1 MERFEA
7 SGEQRHAGLLV
18 RVPAAVVQGEVEPGG
33 PVRRVLQLGS
43 GLRQVERNQRDAR
56 VVSEESLRNRT
67 TRLDPVVVG
76 HVLDEPAVVEAVGEG
91 PADVRVIEEYGG
103 GGKRSWGGGGAL
115 APGGIQEGR
124 GGRPPAPVPAQGRGP
139 RGAGPPGHVP
149 P

>member
-7 SGEQRHAGLLV
+7 YAEQRHAGLLV
-18 RVPAAVVQGEVEPGG
+18 RVTAAVVQGEVEPGG

-56 VVSEESLRNRT
+56 VVTEESLRNRT

-91 PADVRVIEEYGG
+91 PADVRVIEEHGG
-103 GGKRSWGGGGAL
+103 GRNRVRGGG
-115 APGGIQEGR
+115 R
-124 GGRPPAPVPAQGRGP
+124 TSAPV
-139 RGAGPPGHVP
+139 
-149 P
+149 

>member
-18 RVPAAVVQGEVEPGG
+18 RVPAAEVQGEVEPGG

-67 TRLDPVVVG
+67 ARLEPVVVG
-76 HVLDEPAVVEAVGEG
+76 PVLDEPAVA
-91 PADVRVIEEYGG
+91 
-103 GGKRSWGGGGAL
+103 GAL
-115 APGGIQEGR
+115 GESPGSVR
-124 GGRPPAPVPAQGRGP
+124 GL
-139 RGAGPPGHVP
+139 
-149 P
+149 